1 MEHTK
6 LKYKLAFMGM
16 AKVFAQ
22 TSEAERLQVG
32 ALIVKNK
39 QIISTG
45 VNGTPAG
52 WETNQ
57 CENDKNETE
66 WFVRH
71 AEIQALNKLRKSNET
86 SHGAEMYVTH
96 SPCKNCAVDIIDA
109 GITKVYYDIEY
120 RDTTGIDL
128 LKQYGIQ
135 VEKLQE
141 VK

>member
-1 MEHTK
+1 MDITK

-22 TSEAERLQVG
+22 TSEAKRLQVG

-52 WETNQ
+52 WETNN
-57 CENDKNETE
+57 CENSNNETE

-71 AEIQALNKLRKSNET
+71 AEVQALNKLRKSHET
-86 SHGAEMYVTH
+86 STGAEMYITH
-96 SPCKNCAVDIIDA
+96 SPCKNCAVEIIDA
-109 GITKVYYDIEY
+109 GITKVYYDIDY
-120 RDTTGIDL
+120 RDSTGIEL
-128 LKQYGIQ
+128 LKKYGIQ